1 MDSDD
6 EVQAIDPP
14 VIIRSGCKKYR
25 RKILKEE
32 IDVRFCHR
40 GKRIN
45 QDVDHSIEQDN
56 IDTTDVIAQVKDLQ
70 DANSDFIENSV
81 EQDIPFRYFSCST
94 FQNI

>member
-1 MDSDD
+1 MASDD
-6 EVQAIDPP
+6 EIQAIDPP
-14 VIIRSGCKKYR
+14 VIIQSGCKKYR

-40 GKRIN
+40 SKRIN

>member
-1 MDSDD
+1 
-6 EVQAIDPP
+6 
-14 VIIRSGCKKYR
+14 
-25 RKILKEE
+25 
-32 IDVRFCHR
+32 
-40 GKRIN
+40 
-45 QDVDHSIEQDN
+45 VDHSIEQDN